1 MVESWFLVLAVT
13 SEQKKDEIHQGFSQ
27 VQIQFNAVLISISAS
42 AFEEN
47 VHPGLTVII

>member
-1 MVESWFLVLAVT
+1 MVFGSCGYLRT
-13 SEQKKDEIHQGFSQ
+13 KKDEIHQGFSQ
-27 VQIQFNAVLISISAS
+27 VQMQFNAVLFSSA